1 MSVVAGV
8 DLGGKRCRVCLVEPL
23 WPTKPTFW
31 SFEPVDKPD
40 HVEAVRRA
48 GEWAR
53 LHFHAPNG
61 PVISVLWIEQPF
73 GGNPRANFQLSLMA
87 GALLGVI
94 PPATSVEFVSAGECR
109 KLVGLPARS
118 SKDLVVAW
126 TQAETDQAV
135 DQHQADSFVVARAIL
150 EFGRRSDAA

>member
-1 MSVVAGV
+1 VSVVAGV
-8 DLGGKRCRVCLVEPL
+8 DLGGKRARVCLVEPL
-23 WPTKPTFW
+23 WPSKPVFW
-31 SFEPVDKPD
+31 SFEPIGKPD

-53 LHFHAPNG
+53 LHFAAPNC
-61 PVISVLWIEQPF
+61 PHVSVCWFEQPF

-94 PPATSVEFVSAGECR
+94 PVATSVEFVSAGECR
-109 KLVGLPARS
+109 KLVGLPARA

-126 TQAETDQAV
+126 TQAETGQAV
-135 DQHQADSFVVARAIL
+135 DEHEADAFVVARAIL
-150 EFGRRSDAA
+150 AFGAKESVA